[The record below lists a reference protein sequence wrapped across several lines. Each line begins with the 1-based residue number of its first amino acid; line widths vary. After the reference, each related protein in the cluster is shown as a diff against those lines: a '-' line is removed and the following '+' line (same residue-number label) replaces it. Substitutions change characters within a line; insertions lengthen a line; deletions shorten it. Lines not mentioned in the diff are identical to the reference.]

1 MMEEPRFTADMYMR
15 HYAAQRGIR
24 VEEIGVAP
32 VVVLSG
38 APGVV
43 RRMAEQ
49 VGAEFRPAWPWSKRR
64 PFFTG
69 TVGQRQVSFAQV
81 GVGAPT
87 TVAEMEQ
94 MIACGART
102 FITLGWAGSLQ
113 PSLPIGSL
121 LIPNRCVTDD
131 GTSPHYTLP
140 GSGAPVPDGALV
152 DILRD
157 AAASE
162 GLPVRLG
169 TQWTTD
175 APFREL
181 LGVISAHRAN
191 GVLGVDME
199 TAAMFALGQFRDVAV
214 ANLLVIS
221 DEVWRE
227 WRSAAYTD
235 TLRAATRGAERV
247 VLRALRQL

>member
-1 MMEEPRFTADMYMR
+1 MEEPRFTADMYMR
-15 HYAAQRGIR
+15 HYAAQRGITI
-24 VEEIGVAP
+24 EEIGVAP

-43 RRMAEQ
+43 RSMAEL

-69 TVGQRQVSFAQV
+69 SVGQRRVSFAQV
-81 GVGAPT
+81 GIGAPA
-87 TVAEMEQ
+87 TVAEMEE
-94 MIACGART
+94 MIVCGART

-113 PSLPIGSL
+113 PSLSIGSL
-121 LIPNRCVTDD
+121 LIPTACVTDD

-140 GSGAPVPDGALV
+140 GSGAPVPDSGLV
-152 DILRD
+152 DILQD
-157 AAASE
+157 AAAAE
-162 GLPVRLG
+162 GLPVQLG
-169 TQWTTD
+169 PHWTTD

-181 LGVISAHRAN
+181 PSVISVHRAN

-199 TAAMFALGQFRDVAV
+199 SAAMFALGQFRDVAV

-221 DEVWRE
+221 DDVWRE
-227 WRSAAYTD
+227 WRSASYTD
-235 TLRAATRGAERV
+235 MIRVANQDAQRV
-247 VLRALRQL
+247 VLRALRRL